1 MADDDDPKAGELT
14 TTNYHWTKPTVGSSG
29 NIGGIS
35 SYGRESYGRGLYSRI
50 DAFSP
55 IFAGALDIVGQDYFD
70 GDLAPRVTFAGT
82 LQVVHGLGAGDI
94 SPIVTFSGNLQ
105 LQAGLAGDIAPQ
117 VDFSASLTL
126 DMLLRGGF
134 GFTVTFA
141 AAGLI
146 SEPLWEAT
154 APCPPPMWSST
165 TPCPPSMWTPTDP
178 DSVEWEASTLCN
190 G

>member
-1 MADDDDPKAGELT
+1 MWISPATSEGFPPTAGEAT
-14 TTNYHWTKPTVGSSG
+14 GAASTVESMHSRRSSRA
-29 NIGGIS
+29 IS
-35 SYGRESYGRGLYSRI
+35 TSSDRSY
-50 DAFSP
+50 FT
-55 IFAGALDIVGQDYFD
+55 
-70 GDLAPRVTFAGT
+70 GDLAPVVTFAGT

-117 VDFSASLTL
+117 VDFSASLTFDTL
-126 DMLLRGGF
+126 FDGGF
-134 GFTVTFA
+134 AFTVTFA

-154 APCPPPMWSST
+154 APCPPPMWTST
-165 TPCPPSMWTPTDP
+165 APCPPSMWTPTDP
-178 DSVEWEASTLCN
+178 DSVEWEKSELCN